1 MELNEIRDNEGA
13 RKKRMRVGRGIG
25 CTKGKTCGRGY
36 KGQTSRSGVAIK
48 GFEGG
53 QMPIH
58 RRLPKRGFSN
68 HARME
73 FESITFRD
81 IQVLLDTGVVKAGDT
96 ITTELLKKN
105 KVVAKTAEG
114 VKLLLKG
121 ELKTKLNFDVERA
134 SKSAVEAVEKA
145 GGKVTVKVKAVYPK
159 GKQAK
164 WTKKA

>member
-1 MELNEIRDNEGA
+1 M
-13 RKKRMRVGRGIG
+13 
-25 CTKGKTCGRGY
+25 
-36 KGQTSRSGVAIK
+36 
-48 GFEGG
+48 
-53 QMPIH
+53 
-58 RRLPKRGFSN
+58 
-68 HARME
+68 
-73 FESITFRD
+73 
-81 IQVLLDTGVVKAGDT
+81 LLDSGVVKAGDT